1 MAERDDTRA
10 AYLTSVAACPTHRVL
25 DRMGDR
31 WVSLILNQ
39 LSGGP
44 RRHGELARAVA
55 GASQKMLTQTLR
67 GLERDGLVARSE
79 SGTAARRVEYRLT
92 ALGESLMPVMTA
104 VTVWAERHID
114 EVDAAR
120 SAFDA
125 AVS

>member
-1 MAERDDTRA
+1 
-10 AYLTSVAACPTHRVL
+10 
-25 DRMGDR
+25 
-31 WVSLILNQ
+31 
-39 LSGGP
+39 
-44 RRHGELARAVA
+44 
-55 GASQKMLTQTLR
+55 MLTQTLR